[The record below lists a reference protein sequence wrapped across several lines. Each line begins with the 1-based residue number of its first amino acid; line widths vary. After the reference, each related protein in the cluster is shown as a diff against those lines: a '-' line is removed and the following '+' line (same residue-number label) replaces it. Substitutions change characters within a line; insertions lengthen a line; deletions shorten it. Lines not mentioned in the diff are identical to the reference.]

1 MPLKCFGQF
10 LSDGRVE
17 QDLVLR
23 VFMGLHV
30 PLHWFSKIVKVTAAI
45 LVYQS
50 SLWQLNS
57 FTWNNFLLFQETNSL
72 VSYVK
77 TLYNEWSLLAFSVY
91 FFKHCQVLNQKALT
105 SGNDGPLIN
114 TLMDSLNNDDNNGRE
129 NILKINFHSLNPHCY
144 SVSDL
149 PAC

>member
-17 QDLVLR
+17 QDLVLQ

-30 PLHWFSKIVKVTAAI
+30 PLYWFSKIVKVTAAI

-57 FTWNNFLLFQETNSL
+57 FFCSKKLTNSL

-105 SGNDGPLIN
+105 SGNEGPLIN
-114 TLMDSLNNDDNNGRE
+114 TLMDSLSNNDNNGRE
-129 NILKINFHSLNPHCY
+129 KILKTNFHSLNPHCY